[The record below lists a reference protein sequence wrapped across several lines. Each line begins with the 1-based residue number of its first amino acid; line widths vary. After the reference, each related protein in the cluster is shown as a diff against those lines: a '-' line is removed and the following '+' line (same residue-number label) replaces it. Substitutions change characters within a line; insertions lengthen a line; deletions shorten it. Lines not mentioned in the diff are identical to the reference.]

1 MPLPPPLDP
10 VAACLD
16 ALEAHL
22 QATILSGWL
31 PEGYRALVVRQ
42 GWPEADAALR
52 VDAGPLLTLTPVIDE
67 GQRHAPVVV
76 GSVREDDGQITV
88 TERIGTVEL
97 EAQLDLWVAY
107 AAQLGPVAGAV
118 EAALDAPTGPPGLW
132 LQRADGRPLNV
143 DVLRAQRE
151 ASAEGVAQGLWR
163 CRWTLRL
170 RSDRVRS
177 RRGPAFSTFAVSG
190 DIGGSAL

>member
-1 MPLPPPLDP
+1 MALDP
-10 VAACLD
+10 VTASLE

-22 QATILSGWL
+22 RAAVDLSGL
-31 PEGYRALVVRQ
+31 PAGYATLTVRQ
-42 GWPEADAALR
+42 GWPEADAPLE
-52 VDAGPLLTLTPVIDE
+52 VHAGPLLSLTPVIDE

-76 GSVREDDGQITV
+76 GSVRGEDGVVTV

-97 EAQLDLWVAY
+97 EVQLDLWVAY
-107 AAQLGPVAGAV
+107 AAQLGAAVGAV

-132 LQRADGRPLNV
+132 LTRADGRPLNV
-143 DVLRAQRE
+143 DVLRSQRE
-151 ASAEGVAQGLWR
+151 ASAEGAAQGLWR

-170 RSDRVRS
+170 RSDRVRA
-177 RRGPAFSTFAVSG
+177 RRGPPISTFAVSG